1 MRTSACGSLSEL
13 STRSWTPSGPIRPT
27 KEWSRSESRQCTVR
41 SGTWRARSCGST
53 AASIADS
60 SSIALRQAS
69 TLAMLPCFASL
80 GLRVRPGT
88 LAHAPFDTVTARRQ
102 PMVRDAFRGYLAL
115 ANGLT
120 EVTAGRARAAAKAL
134 AEQGEATAGQVSALA
149 EDLISTSRRNRESLV
164 LLVRHEVEQAVK
176 RLGVA
181 PSGDVEELTR
191 RVRELERT
199 VRGLKAAGRS
209 SSQTSPGKKSST
221 PRKQTEQN

>member
-1 MRTSACGSLSEL
+1 MGRSIRSLARREHM
-13 STRSWTPSGPIRPT
+13 
-27 KEWSRSESRQCTVR
+27 VR
-41 SGTWRARSCGST
+41 E
-53 AASIADS
+53 
-60 SSIALRQAS
+60 ALR
-69 TLAMLPCFASL
+69 
-80 GLRVRPGT
+80 GY
-88 LAHAPFDTVTARRQ
+88 VT
-102 PMVRDAFRGYLAL
+102 L

-149 EDLISTSRRNRESLV
+149 EDLINTSRRNRESLV

-199 VRGLKAAGRS
+199 VRELTA
-209 SSQTSPGKKSST
+209 SSQKSNPSETAKKS
-221 PRKQTEQN
+221 QNSVQS

>member
-1 MRTSACGSLSEL
+1 
-13 STRSWTPSGPIRPT
+13 
-27 KEWSRSESRQCTVR
+27 
-41 SGTWRARSCGST
+41 
-53 AASIADS
+53 
-60 SSIALRQAS
+60 
-69 TLAMLPCFASL
+69 
-80 GLRVRPGT
+80 
-88 LAHAPFDTVTARRQ
+88 
-102 PMVRDAFRGYLAL
+102 MVRDAFRGYLAL

-199 VRGLKAAGRS
+199 VRELKAAGRG
-209 SSQTSPGKKSST
+209 PAKKT
-221 PRKQTEQN
+221 PAKK